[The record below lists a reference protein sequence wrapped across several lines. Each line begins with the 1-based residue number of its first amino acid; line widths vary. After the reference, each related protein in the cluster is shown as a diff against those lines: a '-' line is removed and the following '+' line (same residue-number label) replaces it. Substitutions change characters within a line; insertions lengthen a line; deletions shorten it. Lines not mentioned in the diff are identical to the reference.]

1 MKKRL
6 GFFLLLFALSF
17 EGTANANN
25 PRSEEELRAAY
36 VYQFLSY
43 VTWPNGTGQE
53 TLIGVWEND
62 VMLKSFEKLLS
73 ERKNPDRA
81 IRAVAISSDSVPAEV
96 DVIFAEKLRPSRF
109 ELLVKNIE
117 QRNLLVISPHEAHYR
132 RGASIFLF
140 SESGKLRFSVDR
152 SNLEAH
158 DFKISS
164 QLLRLAKKVD

>member
-1 MKKRL
+1 MKL
-6 GFFLLLFALSF
+6 SLCSLLIFFIFSAKTMVHALS
-17 EGTANANN
+17 
-25 PRSEEELRAAY
+25 PRPEEDLRAAY

-43 VTWPNGTGQE
+43 ITWPNGTGQE
-53 TLIGVWEND
+53 ILIGVWEND

-81 IRAVAISSDSVPAEV
+81 IRAIAISGELVPTEV
-96 DVIFAEKLRPSRF
+96 DVIFAEKLRPSGF
-109 ELLVKNIE
+109 ELLVKSIE
-117 QRNLLVISPHEAHYR
+117 QRKLLVISPYETHYR
-132 RGASIFLF
+132 RGASILLF

-152 SNLEAH
+152 TNLEMR

>member
-1 MKKRL
+1 MIKQL
-6 GFFLLLFALSF
+6 GLLIFLFTFSAT
-17 EGTANANN
+17 ETATAIG
-25 PRSEEELRAAY
+25 PRSEEELHAAY

-43 VTWPNGTGQE
+43 ITWPNGTGQE
-53 TLIGVWEND
+53 ILIGVWENE

-73 ERKNPDRA
+73 ERKSPDRA
-81 IRAVAISSDSVPAEV
+81 IRAVAITSDSVPAEV
-96 DVIFAEKLRPSRF
+96 DVIFAEKLRPSAF
-109 ELLVKNIE
+109 ELLVKNIA
-117 QRNLLVISPHEAHYR
+117 RRKLLVISPHESHYR

-152 SNLEAH
+152 ASLEAH